1 MVRRQTI
8 ARRLRLGASA
18 GAVCLA
24 IVLAG
29 PTSLRAQSGTQEILH
44 IAAWNLQ
51 HITKEEAEKL
61 KKKPK
66 QATRKWRNTF
76 GAERRTKAWRKR
88 ARHGFYADIVA
99 LQGVKTVAEVRRL
112 FPALTHQLLVS
123 RAALSELRGEISG
136 PREKAKG
143 GFTAIVVRSRT
154 GLRVRGQHN
163 FTAPAL
169 GPSLPRQTAPII
181 ALRLNVYREPIWVLS
196 MAFRANCGGTA
207 SDGNPECDSERL
219 MKDDV
224 ARWIERTRA
233 AGTPVIIAGT
243 IDQLSKRL
251 GRNASDGAAQPEQAE
266 HARCAEAKPGIQ
278 LVPGDD
284 SDGDVALKFRLR
296 SAPKNL
302 PCVARSVIGPIG
314 KRQPQ

>member
-1 MVRRQTI
+1 MV
-8 ARRLRLGASA
+8 S
-18 GAVCLA
+18 LA
-24 IVLAG
+24 FVLAG
-29 PTSLRAQSGTQEILH
+29 PASLRAQTGTQENLH

-51 HITKEEAEKL
+51 HITKEEADKL
-61 KKKPK
+61 KEKPK
-66 QATRKWRNTF
+66 QTTRKWRNTF
-76 GAERRTKAWRKR
+76 GAERRTQAWRKR

-136 PREKAKG
+136 PREKNKG

-196 MAFRANCGGTA
+196 MAFRADCGGTA

-233 AGTPVIIAGT
+233 AGTPIIIAGT
-243 IDQLSKRL
+243 IDQLGKRL
-251 GRNASDGAAQPEQAE
+251 GRDASPGAAPPQQAE
-266 HARCAEAKPGIQ
+266 QVSCSEVKPGIL
-278 LVPGDD
+278 LVPSD
-284 SDGDVALKFRLR
+284 DGDRDAALKFRLR

-302 PCVARSVIGPIG
+302 PCVARSVEGPIG
-314 KRQPQ
+314 KRPAQ